1 MANNGSCKIGFSPSP
16 SFGEGNISL
25 NGFDVKIKKAVKPKI
40 MICWNITVSSLSLV
54 DLLYDLEKYKKLIKV
69 NINNQSNKLPSWFPH
84 RPLTL

>member
-25 NGFDVKIKKAVKPKI
+25 NGFDVKIKKAIKPNI

-69 NINNQSNKLPSWFPH
+69 NINNERN
-84 RPLTL
+84 

>member
-1 MANNGSCKIGFSPSP
+1 MANNGSCKIGFNPSH

-25 NGFDVKIKKAVKPKI
+25 NGFDVKIKKAVKTKI
-40 MICWNITVSSLSLV
+40 MICWNITVSNLSLLG
-54 DLLYDLEKYKKLIKV
+54 LLYDREKYKKLIKV